1 MVIINR
7 NNKGKMEQIVLSLH
21 NNLLKRQIEKYAK
34 KRGTSI
40 SGMVE
45 NYFQN
50 IIKIEE
56 KEDISSYRLPEELD
70 TLLDGIEVS
79 EELKT
84 RNYKSL
90 RDDMYAF
97 Q

>member
-1 MVIINR
+1 
-7 NNKGKMEQIVLSLH
+7 
-21 NNLLKRQIEKYAK
+21 
-34 KRGTSI
+34 
-40 SGMVE
+40 MVE